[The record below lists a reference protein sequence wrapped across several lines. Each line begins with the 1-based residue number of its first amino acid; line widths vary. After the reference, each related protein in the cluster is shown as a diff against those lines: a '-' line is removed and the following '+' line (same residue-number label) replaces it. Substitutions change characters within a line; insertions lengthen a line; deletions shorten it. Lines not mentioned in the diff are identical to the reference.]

1 MSAHLLDRVGRRQC
15 VGRADPLGH
24 LGGDHVGGHPHAD
37 PDHSA
42 IQEGRVSS
50 CYAGGCRWCRSS
62 WRNAG
67 ELMWRRPMVINP
79 GVVDVA
85 VLEPIPTDGW
95 SVEDHDTRIAEVRQ
109 GIVDT
114 LDDWPTSEEVS

>member
-1 MSAHLLDRVGRRQC
+1 M
-15 VGRADPLGH
+15 
-24 LGGDHVGGHPHAD
+24 
-37 PDHSA
+37 
-42 IQEGRVSS
+42 
-50 CYAGGCRWCRSS
+50 CRSS

-95 SVEDHDTRIAEVRQ
+95 SVEDHDARIAEVRQ